1 MINRG
6 AILVNTFS
14 RAESLKKCLESI
26 QIANKD
32 FSFPVFIVLQN
43 GHPEVREVLKAQ
55 QHAIKKIVEV
65 EGGNRT
71 PLENINWNRYLGY
84 EILFDDENFD
94 WVIAIE
100 EDVAIAPD
108 AFKFATQIVDRYAK
122 EPSFKGINFGSREPF
137 DLKNLNTYSLL
148 RYGLHGQASLL
159 PKSSWNK
166 FPHKRMKRK
175 FSTHGFDSLIEFNL
189 KMGFMVTPNLSRSLD
204 MGWDGTHVPS
214 DSSDPYF
221 VEMAASYV
229 GDRIPNFE
237 AYELHSINHQWR
249 SDIRIYRRNET
260 LGFILETKYYL
271 MKHHI
276 KNLFLKTLKS

>member
-1 MINRG
+1 MN
-6 AILVNTFS
+6 AFS
-14 RAESLKKCLESI
+14 RAESLKKCLESV

-32 FSFPVFIVLQN
+32 FSFPIFIVLQK
-43 GHPEVREVLKAQ
+43 GYPEVGEVLNAQ
-55 QHAIKKIVEV
+55 RHAINRIVEV

-84 EILFDDENFD
+84 EMLFNDEKFD

-108 AFKFATQIVDRYAK
+108 AIKFATQIYEKYSRDS
-122 EPSFKGINFGSREPF
+122 SFRGINFGSREPF
-137 DLKNLNTYSLL
+137 DLKNSNTYSLL

-159 PKSSWNK
+159 PKTSWNK
-166 FPHKRMKRK
+166 FPHMRIKKK
-175 FSTHGFDSLIEFNL
+175 FSTHGFDSLIEYNL
-189 KMGFMVTPNLSRSLD
+189 KMGFMVTPNHSRSLD

-229 GDRIPNFE
+229 GDKIPNFE
-237 AYELHSINHQWR
+237 GYELQSINHHWR

-260 LGFILETKYYL
+260 LSFILETKYYSI
-271 MKHHI
+271 KHFI
-276 KNLFLKTLKS
+276 KNLLLKTLKS

>member
-1 MINRG
+1 LINRG

-26 QIANKD
+26 QKANKD

-43 GHPEVREVLKAQ
+43 GYPEVKEVLKAQ
-55 QHAIKKIVEV
+55 EHAIKKIVEV

-84 EILFDDENFD
+84 EILFDDEKFD

-108 AFKFATQIVDRYAK
+108 ALKFATQIVDRYSQD
-122 EPSFKGINFGSREPF
+122 PSFKGINFGSREPF
-137 DLKNLNTYSLL
+137 NLKNSNTYSLL

-260 LGFILETKYYL
+260 LSFIIQTKYYL
-271 MKHHI
+271 MKHFI
-276 KNLFLKTLKS
+276 KKLLLKTLKS